1 MALQALD
8 LPGATLAFDPDWLAP
23 AQADAR
29 FTRLRGDVPWESH
42 RIRIYGREVDPPRLS
57 CWMGD
62 PDAVYRYSGTR
73 FEPRPW
79 PAALDDV
86 RMRLAEEFGAP
97 FNSVLANLYRHGRDG
112 MGWHRDAEPELG
124 QAPVIASISLGAV
137 RRFRLRA
144 EDGRTLSLDLP
155 HGSLL
160 VMSGDTQRHW
170 QHALAKT
177 ARPVGE
183 RINLTFRRIVP
194 TGLTRPATAP
204 AP

>member
-23 AQADAR
+23 AQADAL

-57 CWMGD
+57 GWIGD
-62 PDAVYRYSGTR
+62 PGTGYTYSGTH
-73 FEPRPW
+73 FEPNPW
-79 PAALDDV
+79 PVAL
-86 RMRLAEEFGAP
+86 RAIRARLAGELQLD
-97 FNSVLANLYRHGRDG
+97 FNSVLANLYRDGRDG

-144 EDGRTLSLDLP
+144 QDGRTLSLDLP

-177 ARPVGE
+177 ARQVGE

>member
-1 MALQALD
+1 MALQAID
-8 LPGATLAFDPDWLAP
+8 LPGATLAFDPAWLAP
-23 AQADAR
+23 ARADAL
-29 FTRLRGDVPWESH
+29 FTRLRADIPWESH

-79 PAALDDV
+79 PEALDDV
-86 RMRLAEEFGAP
+86 RARLGAECGAP
-97 FNSVLANLYRHGRDG
+97 FNSVLANLYRDGRDG

-124 QAPVIASISLGAV
+124 EAPLIASISLGAV
-137 RRFRLRA
+137 RRFRLRDTR
-144 EDGRTLSLDLP
+144 DGRTLSLDLP

-160 VMSGDTQRHW
+160 VMSGDTQRHY

-183 RINLTFRRIVP
+183 RINLTFRRI
-194 TGLTRPATAP
+194 LTRPATTP